1 MTEEKE
7 LQAIALLLLEVVAA
21 DLERKEVEND
31 EKHRNAG
38 RWRYSHH

>member
-21 DLERKEVEND
+21 DMERKEVEND
-31 EKHRNAG
+31 EEYRDAG
-38 RWRYSHH
+38 

>member
-21 DLERKEVEND
+21 DMERNEVKND
-31 EKHRNAG
+31 EKYRDAG
-38 RWRYSHH
+38 

>member
-21 DLERKEVEND
+21 DLERKEVKND
-31 EKHRNAG
+31 EKYRDAG
-38 RWRYSHH
+38 

>member
-21 DLERKEVEND
+21 DMERKEVEFD
-31 EKHRNAG
+31 EERRNAG
-38 RWRYSHH
+38 

>member
-21 DLERKEVEND
+21 DLERKGVKND
-31 EKHRNAG
+31 EEYRDAG
-38 RWRYSHH
+38 